1 MFERRLERVR
11 KVDKDDFWNDR
22 KIFEKIGFCIFGV
35 FCFSQPSMA
44 SYSFSS
50 PGYVNIPPY
59 YNTTPNGYS
68 ALNFQYPLPESKF
81 LKFLF
86 FFNKFLFFYL

>member
-1 MFERRLERVR
+1 
-11 KVDKDDFWNDR
+11 
-22 KIFEKIGFCIFGV
+22 
-35 FCFSQPSMA
+35 MA

-68 ALNFQYPLPESKF
+68 GLNFQYPLPESKIIFYFILF
-81 LKFLF
+81 L
-86 FFNKFLFFYL
+86 

>member
-1 MFERRLERVR
+1 
-11 KVDKDDFWNDR
+11 
-22 KIFEKIGFCIFGV
+22 
-35 FCFSQPSMA
+35 MA

-68 ALNFQYPLPESKF
+68 TLNFQYPLPEGNISNLPF
-81 LKFLF
+81 SYNSIFD
-86 FFNKFLFFYL
+86 YLEKLIQQLERHPLVV

>member
-1 MFERRLERVR
+1 MFLRYLSQ
-11 KVDKDDFWNDR
+11 KKKNFHFKYIN
-22 KIFEKIGFCIFGV
+22 IYLFIL
-35 FCFSQPSMA
+35 FSQPSMA

-68 ALNFQYPLPESKF
+68 GLNFQYPLPESKIIF
-81 LKFLF
+81 LVLF
-86 FFNKFLFFYL
+86 P

>member
-1 MFERRLERVR
+1 M
-11 KVDKDDFWNDR
+11 
-22 KIFEKIGFCIFGV
+22 IFEKIRISLKIKKILFYFDFYILNFH
-35 FCFSQPSMA
+35 FSQPSMA

-68 ALNFQYPLPESKF
+68 ALNFQYPLSESKLSKILIF
-81 LKFLF
+81 SS
-86 FFNKFLFFYL
+86 N